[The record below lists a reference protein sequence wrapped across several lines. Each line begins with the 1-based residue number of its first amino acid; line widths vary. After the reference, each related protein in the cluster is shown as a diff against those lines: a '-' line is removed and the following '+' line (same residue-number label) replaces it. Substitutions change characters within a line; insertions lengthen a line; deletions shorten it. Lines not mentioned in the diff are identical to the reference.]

1 MAPDLDRA
9 GACFGD
15 VLEVLAVGRVTVTRR
30 YSCIRRDQFEIT
42 ARGPFPSTFRELLA
56 QRGPLRG
63 GAQLYVLDVTEAFQ
77 LTVAPG
83 AGRALLVP
91 RLSTELPWQ
100 RRAALE
106 IAEGLDGLLDEP

>member
-1 MAPDLDRA
+1 MAELERS

-15 VLEVLAVGRVTVTRR
+15 VLEVLTVGRVTITRR

-42 ARGPFPSTFRELLA
+42 ARGPFPGRFRDVLA
-56 QRGPLRG
+56 QRGTLRG
-63 GAQLYVLDVTEAFQ
+63 SAQLYVLDVPEAFQ

-106 IAEGLDGLLDEP
+106 IAEGLEGLLDEP

>member
-1 MAPDLDRA
+1 MAPDVDRS

-15 VLEVLAVGRVTVTRR
+15 VLEVLTVGRVTITRR

-42 ARGPFPSTFRELLA
+42 APGPFPRSFRELLA
-56 QRGPLRG
+56 LRG
-63 GAQLYVLDVTEAFQ
+63 ALRGSAQLYVLDVPEAFQ

-106 IAEGLDGLLDEP
+106 IAEGLEGLFDEP